1 MTSLNVKLTAVGHM
15 CKWKLFMD
23 FFATHFDLLK
33 IWEVRDFHIVSG
45 TLIRSRKHVWKIS
58 SVTKKHVCNG
68 CNAVSIRAY
77 CISGFALSLMRFLC
91 WVGTTYTYTL
101 CLLFLELT
109 FRFRFQA
116 GWFLTFL
123 HLHFCRNLK
132 CHKFK
137 VSTLSNLLK
146 SISKLLP

>member
-1 MTSLNVKLTAVGHM
+1 MRPICANEN
-15 CKWKLFMD
+15 
-23 FFATHFDLLK
+23 FFWTLRYSFFVWLK
-33 IWEVRDFHIVSG
+33 IWDVRDFHIVSG

-101 CLLFLELT
+101 CLLFLALT

-132 CHKFK
+132 CF
-137 VSTLSNLLK
+137 TF
-146 SISKLLP
+146 IQKLPHHFSY

>member
-1 MTSLNVKLTAVGHM
+1 MQVKTFYGLLRYSFWLTQDMGSP
-15 CKWKLFMD
+15 WFSYR
-23 FFATHFDLLK
+23 
-33 IWEVRDFHIVSG
+33 IWNIN
-45 TLIRSRKHVWKIS
+45 TLEKTCVKNK
-58 SVTKKHVCNG
+58 VTKKHVCNG

-77 CISGFALSLMRFLC
+77 CIRGFALSLMRFLC

-132 CHKFK
+132 CHRFQ
-137 VSTLSNLLK
+137 VSPLSKNYLIILVI
-146 SISKLLP
+146 SI